1 MVRCVLFLFLFFS
14 PLLFAERFTIDPSA
28 GSFEMRPPQK
38 ERVDVFDFSGE
49 FPELKNIDINA
60 RRKKNVEFYLT
71 GDYPLLESVDY
82 EGSFGVF
89 KGELTGNFPKLA
101 QVSFI
106 CTNCAMHFD
115 LDTTWQCPCEITI
128 TGADEDIILFLPK
141 DVGLVIHT
149 KTGVKGKVVACEGL
163 KKKKWYSIT
172 NKTFENALIETAPV
186 TLTINIVAGEGHIVL
201 N

>member
-1 MVRCVLFLFLFFS
+1 MVRFVLCLLVFT
-14 PLLFAERFTIDPSA
+14 PLLFAERITIDPSTS
-28 GSFEMRPPQK
+28 SFELRPPQK
-38 ERVDVFDFSGE
+38 ERVDVFDFEGE
-49 FPELKNIDINA
+49 FPELKKIDINA
-60 RRKKNVEFYLT
+60 RKKKNVEFYLT

-101 QVSFI
+101 SVNFI
-106 CTNCAMHFD
+106 CTNCAMQFD
-115 LDTTWQCPCEITI
+115 LDTKWQCPCEITI
-128 TGADEDIILFLPK
+128 CGENEDIILALPK

-149 KTGVKGKVVACEGL
+149 RTGVKGKVVACEGL

-172 NKTFENALIETAPV
+172 KKTFENSLIETAPV
-186 TLTINIVAGEGHIVL
+186 TLTINIVVGEGSIVL